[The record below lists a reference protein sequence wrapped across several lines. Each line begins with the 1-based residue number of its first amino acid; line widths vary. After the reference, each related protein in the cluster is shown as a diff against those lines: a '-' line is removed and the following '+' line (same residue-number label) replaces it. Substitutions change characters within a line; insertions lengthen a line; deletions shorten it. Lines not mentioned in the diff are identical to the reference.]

1 MSGNVVDKIQDKID
15 ADLEKRHQEDFKDI
29 ARAMVDEEKNIVLKT
44 IPSEAL
50 LNELNRRLSLL
61 ENRDKAIKSL
71 FKIQEE

>member
-1 MSGNVVDKIQDKID
+1 MSVVEKFQEQID
-15 ADLEKRHQEDFKDI
+15 ADLEKRHQEDFKGI
-29 ARAMVDEEKNIVLKT
+29 ARAMEDTEKNIVLKT

-50 LNELNRRLSLL
+50 IGELTRRLTLL

>member
-1 MSGNVVDKIQDKID
+1 MFAVDKVQEQID
-15 ADLEKRHQEDFKDI
+15 ADLEKRHQEDFKGI
-29 ARAMVDEEKNIVLKT
+29 ARAMEDTEKNIVLKT

-50 LNELNRRLSLL
+50 IGELTRRLTLL